1 MIPIMLPIKNTHMVI
16 NESMVLPQRMRMD
29 KEVENSFPFIYVLRM

>member
-1 MIPIMLPIKNTHMVI
+1 MIPMMLPITNTHMVI
-16 NESMVLPQRMRMD
+16 NGSMVLPQRKRMD